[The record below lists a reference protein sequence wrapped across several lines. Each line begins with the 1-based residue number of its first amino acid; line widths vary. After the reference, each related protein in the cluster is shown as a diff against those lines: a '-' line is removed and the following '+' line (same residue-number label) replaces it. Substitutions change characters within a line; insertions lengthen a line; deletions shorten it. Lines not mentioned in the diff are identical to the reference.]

1 MQIPGDRERE
11 KEREREREGEGG
23 YQRAI
28 SSDETEEVAG
38 HVRSIGSCLKPKET
52 KHGG

>member
-11 KEREREREGEGG
+11 RERKREGEGG